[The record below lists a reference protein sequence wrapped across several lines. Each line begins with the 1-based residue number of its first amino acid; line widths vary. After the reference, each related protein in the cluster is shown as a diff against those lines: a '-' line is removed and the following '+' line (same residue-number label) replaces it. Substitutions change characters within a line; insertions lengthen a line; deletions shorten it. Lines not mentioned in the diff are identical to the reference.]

1 MFGIRRLLSDRVSFP
16 IFLLSGIVIMKTS
29 ASCLPPR
36 LLTGGWGRNVRVP
49 RDDSENH
56 SCGLILTHLYA
67 NGGSAVGSVAFTSF
81 LRQTCS
87 VKRSGVC
94 GMTLALWQVRSASCR
109 DGVLHGDYPLN
120 RERFNQA
127 RRPKHDLA
135 LLWLRGPGS
144 Q

>member
-56 SCGLILTHLYA
+56 SFGLILTHLYA
-67 NGGSAVGSVAFTSF
+67 NVPKASAYAFDRGGAVPQILLEAAPVTFNLCVRSLLPDPFNAKLLACSPVDVRITLPSAFTASTLLGF
-81 LRQTCS
+81 WRCAPCS
-87 VKRSGVC
+87 GTS
-94 GMTLALWQVRSASCR
+94 
-109 DGVLHGDYPLN
+109 
-120 RERFNQA
+120 
-127 RRPKHDLA
+127 
-135 LLWLRGPGS
+135 
-144 Q
+144 